1 MHRLSLRYGRA
12 GRGIRGP
19 CRRRILNRLC
29 SGVHAAMTDIQ
40 VLIGYGFSALL
51 LGFGAG
57 FITGGIVSL
66 IKGLLSPEGD

>member
-1 MHRLSLRYGRA
+1 
-12 GRGIRGP
+12 
-19 CRRRILNRLC
+19 
-29 SGVHAAMTDIQ
+29 MTDIQ

-57 FITGGIVSL
+57 FITGGVVSL